1 MRLMIAFT
9 TIAAALALSIFA
21 ARASADGLNK
31 SASTGLYWSTAKEEG
46 DLVAKADA
54 AGDSS
59 LLWDDDDENHRD
71 FDAGGFSSLDGMLQ
85 WAIGHSDPSKLK
97 EAAKDVQHLSPDEL
111 KKRHMEIKAC
121 QELMEK
127 LKMPSDA
134 QLMRIAID
142 DLKNS
147 SLPSEDRLRAL
158 EELSILVEPIDNA
171 NELHKLGGLII
182 VIKQLNHPEQ
192 EVRTASALIL
202 GKACQNNPV
211 VQKQVLELDAL
222 AKLIKMARSEFV
234 EEAIKALLAISAL
247 IRNNFVGQE
256 LFYAEAGELMIQDI
270 LSNSSIDIRIQK
282 KSVLLVADL
291 AECQLENG
299 SNPEPHF
306 FHNHFFLRSVVDLLA
321 SVDLDLQEKALYA
334 VKNLLQLRTEALVFK
349 EFCGLDAALEKM
361 RQQLQQL
368 VMEENYSEYAKD
380 VETLRG
386 EVERIFIGKLNKM
399 IGRIHN
405 FLHDSQ
411 CGIRPRSA
419 ANMDLQC

>member
-1 MRLMIAFT
+1 MRLIIVFT
-9 TIAAALALSIFA
+9 TIAAASLSIFS
-21 ARASADGLNK
+21 ARAVADGLNK
-31 SASTGLYWSTAKEEG
+31 SASAGLYWSTAKEDG

-59 LLWDDDDENHRD
+59 LVWDDADENHRD
-71 FDAGGFSSLDGMLQ
+71 FDAGGFSSLEGMLQ

-97 EAAKDVQHLSPDEL
+97 EAAKDVQSLSPDEL
-111 KKRHMEIKAC
+111 KKRHMEIK
-121 QELMEK
+121 ELMEK

-182 VIKQLNHPEQ
+182 VIKQLNHPEP
-192 EVRTASALIL
+192 EVRTTSALIL

-211 VQKQVLELDAL
+211 VQKQVLELGAL
-222 AKLIKMARSEFV
+222 VKLIKMARSEFV
-234 EEAIKALLAISAL
+234 EEAIKALFAISAL
-247 IRNNFVGQE
+247 IRNNLVGQE
-256 LFYAEAGELMIQDI
+256 LFYAETGELMIQDI

-291 AECQLENG
+291 AECLLENG
-299 SNPEPHF
+299 SNPERPI
-306 FHNHFFLRSVVDLLA
+306 FHNRFFLRSVVDLLA

-334 VKNLLQLRTEALVFK
+334 VKNLLQLQTEALVFK
-349 EFCGLDAALEKM
+349 EFCGLDAALKKLK
-361 RQQLQQL
+361 QQLQQL
-368 VMEENYSEYAKD
+368 VMEENHSEYAED

-386 EVERIFIGKLNKM
+386 EVEQIFIGKLNKDTQ
-399 IGRIHN
+399 
-405 FLHDSQ
+405 F
-411 CGIRPRSA
+411 PT
-419 ANMDLQC
+419 

>member
-111 KKRHMEIKAC
+111 KKRHMEIK
-121 QELMEK
+121 ELMEK

-306 FHNHFFLRSVVDLLA
+306 FHNRFFLRSVVDLLA

-386 EVERIFIGKLNKM
+386 EVERVFIGKLNKDTQ
-399 IGRIHN
+399 
-405 FLHDSQ
+405 F
-411 CGIRPRSA
+411 PT
-419 ANMDLQC
+419 

>member
-9 TIAAALALSIFA
+9 TIAAAALSIFA
-21 ARASADGLNK
+21 ARAAADGLNN

-97 EAAKDVQHLSPDEL
+97 EAAKDVQRLSPDEL
-111 KKRHMEIKAC
+111 KKRHVEIK
-121 QELMEK
+121 ELMEK

-147 SLPSEDRLRAL
+147 SLPSEDCLRAL

-182 VIKQLNHPEQ
+182 VIKQLDHPEK
-192 EVRTASALIL
+192 EVRTTSALIL

-211 VQKQVLELDAL
+211 VQKQVLELNAL

-234 EEAIKALLAISAL
+234 EEAIKALFAISAL

-282 KSVLLVADL
+282 KSVLLVANL

-299 SNPEPHF
+299 SNPEPPF
-306 FHNHFFLRSVVDLLA
+306 FHDRFFLRSVVDLLA

-334 VKNLLQLRTEALVFK
+334 VKNLLQLRTDALVFK

-361 RQQLQQL
+361 RQQLRQL
-368 VMEENYSEYAKD
+368 VMEEKHSEYAED

-386 EVERIFIGKLNKM
+386 EVEQIFIGKLNKDTQ
-399 IGRIHN
+399 
-405 FLHDSQ
+405 F
-411 CGIRPRSA
+411 PT
-419 ANMDLQC
+419 